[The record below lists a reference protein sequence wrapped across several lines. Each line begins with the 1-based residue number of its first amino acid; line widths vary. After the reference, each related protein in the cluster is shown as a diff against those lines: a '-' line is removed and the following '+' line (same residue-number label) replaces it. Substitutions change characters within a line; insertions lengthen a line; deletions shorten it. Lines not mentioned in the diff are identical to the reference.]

1 MSFIYSGVEYDLN
14 KRLLFLEKDSFP
26 KVEGETM
33 KLLQQLGQLKNNSP
47 ALAAGV
53 NAGSFSRLNT
63 SRDDLIFAFQRIK
76 KEDTITVISN
86 LSNTYAQFTLPL
98 NGTFK
103 RFDNKKTKKLSEAYQ
118 YDMKPWEFWILT
130 TR

>member
-1 MSFIYSGVEYDLN
+1 
-14 KRLLFLEKDSFP
+14 
-26 KVEGETM
+26 M
-33 KLLQQLGQLKNNSP
+33 KLLQQLGQLKNNSS
-47 ALAAGV
+47 ALATVV

-76 KEDTITVISN
+76 KEDTITAISN
-86 LSNTYAQFTLPL
+86 FSHTYTPFTLPL
-98 NGTFK
+98 NGIFK
-103 RFDNKKTKKLSEAYQ
+103 RFDNKKIKILSASYQ

>member
-1 MSFIYSGVEYDLN
+1 
-14 KRLLFLEKDSFP
+14 
-26 KVEGETM
+26 M
-33 KLLQQLGQLKNNSP
+33 KLLQQLGQLKNNSS
-47 ALAAGV
+47 ALATVV

-76 KEDTITVISN
+76 KEDTITAISN
-86 LSNTYAQFTLPL
+86 FSHTYTQFTLSL
-98 NGTFK
+98 NGSYK
-103 RFDNKKTKKLSEAYQ
+103 RFDNKKTKILSASYQ